1 VDYLEGGWPGSNP
14 KDEQFFAALREE
26 PLQHARA
33 SAFGSARHAGIRAED
48 DRNLRQLV
56 DAGTP
61 TVAIVVKAWDFHVTD
76 VLRTTLDENLAM
88 VADSVAF
95 LKAHGKEVVV
105 DAEHFFDGLRASR
118 DYALA
123 VLDAAA
129 GAGADWLV
137 LCDTNGGSQPD
148 ELAAA
153 VADVVARDLTEVGVH
168 VHNDGELAVA
178 NTLAAVAAGA
188 RQVQGTINGYGE
200 RVGNANLCSV
210 IPNLVLKLGRTCS
223 AAEHLDELAG
233 LAAFVDDVANVPS
246 NPRLPFVGD
255 AAFAHKG
262 GIHVQAIAIDP
273 RTYEHVD
280 PASVGNERRILISEL
295 SGRNNVIETAR
306 AHGLEL
312 DPDGPLAREL
322 ALKIKELESEG
333 FRFEDAEA
341 SFELLVRR
349 ASEGYVRPFEARAYA
364 VESRIRDDGLGTSSH
379 ATAEVAVG
387 GEILRGEAAGGGPLD
402 ALERAL
408 RSALLPAYPA
418 LSRVLT
424 SDFRAQVAQGRDRA
438 HGIVRVRFTATVE
451 GRPPWT
457 TVGSAHDLMHAA
469 WLALADCLEYAVATR
484 AGVDE
489 SVHVERGQLAKPLA
503 QLAPLLVDHVD
514 DDALRTIAAIDW
526 HATTLDLADGI
537 DRELAAR
544 ATVQGA
550 ALAYSFGN
558 FCAIAAHPDRRAVV
572 RVNLLKGRPENQ
584 VGSVTTTRDRVDALF
599 DWSQLPEPL
608 SRAQVLALMD
618 ELFAL
623 GPMGFRGPARAAI
636 PAHLSS
642 LDCEIRTTQLIA
654 PGERCPSN
662 ELLDD
667 VLGRAGLDFLFI
679 TSANVSSG
687 LTGRVEPAHYDLR
700 GIQDDFGDAD
710 GFVLIGHRDEGAVR
724 ATYPRHLPMSTS
736 ILAFHRIVLEDNG
749 RPALVLERHG
759 SLHVDEIRTV
769 VEGHG
774 LGLVLADGA
783 KQRLPMRDAP
793 LPV

>member
-1 VDYLEGGWPGSNP
+1 MTLQDKLEIARRLDAFGVDYIEGGWPGSNP

-48 DRNLRQLV
+48 DRNLRHLV

-61 TVAIVVKAWDFHVTD
+61 TVAIVAKSWDFHVTD
-76 VLRTTLDENLAM
+76 VLRTTLEENLAM

-105 DAEHFFDGLRASR
+105 DAEHFFDGLRANR

-123 VLDAAA
+123 VLEAAA
-129 GAGADWLV
+129 GAGADWVV

-153 VADVVARDLTEVGVH
+153 VADVVARDLTAVGVH

-210 IPNLVLKLGRTCS
+210 IPNLVLKLGRTCT

-233 LAAFVDDVANVPS
+233 LSASVDRIANLPS

-262 GIHVQAIAIDP
+262 GIHVQAISIDP

-280 PASVGNERRILISEL
+280 PASVGNERRVLISEL

-349 ASEGYVRPFEARAYA
+349 ASDGYVRPFEARAYA
-364 VESRIRDDGLGTSSH
+364 VESRIRDDGSGTSSH
-379 ATAEVAVG
+379 GSAEVAVG
-387 GEILRGEAAGGGPLD
+387 GEILRGEASGGGPLD
-402 ALERAL
+402 ALEHAL

-418 LSRVLT
+418 LARVLT
-424 SDFRAQVAQGRDRA
+424 TDFRAQVAQGGTARTASSASASPPRSRTPAVDDRRQRPRPHA
-438 HGIVRVRFTATVE
+438 RGLARARRLPRVR
-451 GRPPWT
+451 GRDARRRRRERAP
-457 TVGSAHDLMHAA
+457 
-469 WLALADCLEYAVATR
+469 R
-484 AGVDE
+484 AGA
-489 SVHVERGQLAKPLA
+489 G
-503 QLAPLLVDHVD
+503 
-514 DDALRTIAAIDW
+514 
-526 HATTLDLADGI
+526 
-537 DRELAAR
+537 
-544 ATVQGA
+544 GA
-550 ALAYSFGN
+550 AA
-558 FCAIAAHPDRRAVV
+558 
-572 RVNLLKGRPENQ
+572 
-584 VGSVTTTRDRVDALF
+584 
-599 DWSQLPEPL
+599 
-608 SRAQVLALMD
+608 
-618 ELFAL
+618 
-623 GPMGFRGPARAAI
+623 GPARAAARGRGRRRVAARDRRDRLARDDAR
-636 PAHLSS
+636 PRRRDRPRARRARHRAGRRARL
-642 LDCEIRTTQLIA
+642 QL
-654 PGERCPSN
+654 R
-662 ELLDD
+662 ELLRDR
-667 VLGRAGLDFLFI
+667 GAPTG
-679 TSANVSSG
+679 TPSSASTCSRGGPRTRSG
-687 LTGRVEPAHYDLR
+687 A
-700 GIQDDFGDAD
+700 
-710 GFVLIGHRDEGAVR
+710 
-724 ATYPRHLPMSTS
+724 
-736 ILAFHRIVLEDNG
+736 
-749 RPALVLERHG
+749 
-759 SLHVDEIRTV
+759 
-769 VEGHG
+769 
-774 LGLVLADGA
+774 
-783 KQRLPMRDAP
+783 
-793 LPV
+793 